1 MSKPK
6 KKYKIYFDYRKW
18 GIYEPGHEKVYQGT
32 TDDLDAWLE
41 EGNALIR
48 AENGLMEEETLD
60 DYIIEELLDDN
71 N

>member
-6 KKYKIYFDYRKW
+6 YKIYYDYR
-18 GIYEPGHEKVYQGT
+18 GRGGLGKVYQGT

-41 EGNALIR
+41 ECNPLIR

-60 DYIIEELLDDN
+60 DYIIEEKS
-71 N
+71 